1 MSSTLGHGFDTVKGN
16 LTLEERMAVADD
28 AKNIFGPA
36 ELVLYG
42 FRTEGVRID
51 VNNLDGDL
59 GKILFTTYRIVFYN
73 ESRNRGQCANI
84 YPYSALVS
92 MTFPCS
98 RSPGRT
104 FDALPSLKFREVD
117 CTDFPLG
124 GLHKWIF
131 VRMTSLT
138 DLRHLS
144 AATLYMDRVPIP

>member
-1 MSSTLGHGFDTVKGN
+1 MSFTLGHGFNTVKGN
-16 LTLEERMAVADD
+16 LTLEERTAVADD
-28 AKNIFGPA
+28 AKNLFGQK
-36 ELVLYG
+36 EVVLYG

-51 VNNLDGDL
+51 DKIWDGDL

-73 ESRNRGQCANI
+73 ESKSRRPCANI

-92 MTFPCS
+92 MTLPYS
-98 RSPGRT
+98 LTPGRV
-104 FDALPSLKFREVD
+104 FDALPCLKFREVD
-117 CTDFPLG
+117 CNEHPRG

-144 AATLYMDRVPIP
+144 AATLCMDRVPSK

>member
-1 MSSTLGHGFDTVKGN
+1 MSSTLGHGFNTVKGN
-16 LTLEERMAVADD
+16 LTLEERTAVADD
-28 AKNIFGPA
+28 AKNLFGPK
-36 ELVLYG
+36 EVVLYG

-51 VNNLDGDL
+51 DKIWEGDI
-59 GKILFTTYRIVFYN
+59 GKVLFTTHRIVFYN

-104 FDALPSLKFREVD
+104 FDALPCLKFREVD
-117 CTDFPLG
+117 CNEHPRG

-131 VRMTSLT
+131 VRMTSPT

-144 AATLYMDRVPIP
+144 AATLCMDRVPSK